1 VNRKNV
7 EDIYPLSPLQQGL
20 LFHALYSPETGAYVE
35 QAPMLVEGDLDV
47 DAFARAFQRTVDRHA
62 ALRTGLVWENVA
74 QPLQVV
80 YREAV
85 LPVERRD
92 WSALAEAEWRAELDA
107 WLAADRRRGFELTRA
122 PLLRLAFMR
131 LGPARHVFVFTFHHA
146 ILDGWSTP
154 LVFGEVDAF
163 YAAVREGRT
172 PHLPPAPRYRDYVA
186 WLRGQDAAADEAFW
200 RRVLDGFDTPTPLP
214 LAAGGPAVAERH
226 AQAGLFI
233 PAAEHARL
241 AAFARDNNL
250 TLNTLVQGAWALV
263 LARHAGERDVLFG
276 VTVSGRPAEL
286 PGIERAVG
294 LFINTIPFRVQVP
307 EEGTVGAWLAG
318 LQRLQGTMRQHEHV
332 SLVDVQGWSAVPRD
346 RPLFESGYVFEN
358 YPLQAEEEDEQ
369 LRFTPIHI
377 LERVSHPLSLGV
389 VPGPELEL
397 RLSYD
402 PARFSEDAAGRI
414 LAAVRAALRGLSESM
429 DRPLSRVEVLAD
441 DDRRALDAWGR
452 GPAPEGAEPV
462 HLGVLAQAARTP
474 DAVAVEWDGGRMTYA
489 QLEARSRRLAHRL
502 AAEGVRPG
510 ARVAV
515 CMERG
520 PEMVVALLAVLR
532 AGAAYVPVDPD
543 QPAERVRRL
552 LDGVAA
558 PVVLT
563 QSRLAELLPADA
575 SVIAVDTLPE
585 EEAESAAPFVDAA
598 VDPEDIAYVIHTSGS
613 TGTPKGVEVPHRALA
628 AHMAWMRRRFPLG
641 ADGAVLQKTP
651 FGFDASVWEFWAP
664 LLEGA
669 RLVMAPP
676 GAHREPAR
684 LMDAVRSG
692 AVTTLQMVPSLLAVL
707 VETPGLEACTS
718 LRRVFAGGE
727 ALPGELVRRLR
738 TRLDVE
744 VVNLYGPTE
753 ACIDASFHVVG
764 AHDSSPVAPIGRP
777 VDGTRLYVL
786 DAVHRLLPPGAAGE
800 LCIGGAGVARGYIGR
815 PALTA
820 EKFVPDA
827 FAGVPGARMYRSGD
841 RVRWGADGAL
851 EFLGRADLQV
861 KVRGVRVEPG
871 EVEAALAALPGVGAA
886 AVVAREDRP
895 GDVRLAA
902 YVAPADSAAPP
913 EPDALRRALAA
924 VLPDAM
930 VPSAFVVLDRLP
942 LTPSGK
948 TDRRALPA
956 PGEAAGA
963 EFVEPATATE
973 RVLAEIWS
981 EVLGVER
988 VGADDSFFA
997 LGGHSLLAVQAAT
1010 RIRAA
1015 LGVDVPL
1022 RTLFDEPRLR
1032 GLAAWLDGGA
1042 DDDLDDLAAA
1052 LAELS
1057 EAEMDEL
1064 LGAGSAPADP

>member
-20 LFHALYSPETGAYVE
+20 LFHTLYSPETGAYVE

-62 ALRTGLVWENVA
+62 ALRTGLVWENVP

-92 WSALAEAEWRAELDA
+92 WSALGEAEWRAELDA
-107 WLAADRRRGFELTRA
+107 WLAADRRHGFELTRA

-131 LGPARHVFVFTFHHA
+131 LGAGRHVFVFTFHHA

-163 YAAVREGRT
+163 YAAARQGRT
-172 PHLPPAPRYRDYVA
+172 PPHLPPAPRYRDYVA
-186 WLRGQDAAADEAFW
+186 WLRAQDAAADEAFW
-200 RRVLDGFDTPTPLP
+200 RRVLDGFATPTPLP
-214 LAAGGPAVAERH
+214 LAGGRPAVAERH

-286 PGIERAVG
+286 PGVERAVG

-318 LQRLQGTMRQHEHV
+318 VQRLQGEMRQHEHV

-402 PARFSEDAAGRI
+402 PARFSPDAADRI
-414 LAAVRAALRGLSESM
+414 LTAVHAALRGLSESM
-429 DRPLSRVEVLAD
+429 DRPLSPVEVLAD

-452 GPAPEGAEPV
+452 GAAPEGAEPV

-489 QLEARSRRLAHRL
+489 QLEARSRLLSQRLG
-502 AAEGVRPG
+502 AEGVRRG

-520 PEMVVALLAVLR
+520 PEMVVAMLAVLR

-543 QPAERVRRL
+543 QPTERVRRL

-563 QSRLAELLPADA
+563 QSRLADLFTGDA
-575 SVIAVDTLPE
+575 RVIAVDALQ
-585 EEAESAAPFVDAA
+585 EAEEFAALPVDVA

-684 LMDAVRSG
+684 LMDAVRAG

-738 TRLDVE
+738 TRLAVE

-753 ACIDASFHVVG
+753 ACIDASFHVAG
-764 AHDSSPVAPIGRP
+764 PHDPLPVAPIGRP
-777 VDGTRLYVL
+777 VDGTRLYVV
-786 DAVHRLLPPGAAGE
+786 DDVHRPMPPGAAGE
-800 LCIGGAGVARGYIGR
+800 LCIGGAGVARGYLGR

-820 EKFVPDA
+820 EKFVPDP
-827 FAGVPGARMYRSGD
+827 FAGVPGARMYCSGD
-841 RVRWGADGAL
+841 RVRWGVDGAL

-963 EFVEPATATE
+963 EFVAPATATE

-1064 LGAGSAPADP
+1064 LGAGSAPADL